1 MFKFKIFE
9 IPEGKSERNVQL
21 SNGDLDLGEVSLQ
34 SGTIH
39 IDFNRTTHFIQVQLA
54 LDISVALTCDR
65 SLDEYPY
72 KVQTEYQV
80 LFKQEQVEESIDQ
93 QTAIRNIDHAS
104 KQIDIEQDVLD
115 TILVNVPTKKLHPRF
130 LDEHGNPKETFSQ
143 TFGESSD
150 ENDEDY
156 VDPRWEALK
165 ALKK

>member
-9 IPEGKSERNVQL
+9 IPEGKSERSVQL
-21 SNGDLDLGEVSLQ
+21 NKGDLDLGEVSLQ

-54 LDISVALTCDR
+54 LDISVVLTCDR

-72 KVQTEYQV
+72 QVKTEYQV

-104 KQIDIEQDVLD
+104 KQINIEQDVLD

-130 LDEHGNPKETFSQ
+130 LDEDGNPKESFSQ